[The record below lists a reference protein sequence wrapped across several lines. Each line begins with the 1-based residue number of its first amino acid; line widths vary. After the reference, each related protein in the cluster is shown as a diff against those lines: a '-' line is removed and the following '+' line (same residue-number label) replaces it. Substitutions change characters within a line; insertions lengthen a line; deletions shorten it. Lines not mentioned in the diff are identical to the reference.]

1 MPDNDDVVK
10 CPLCQGH
17 GELRRLELAER
28 LKSREWKAA
37 VERWL
42 AGSAAP
48 AQEPTSSLGNV
59 HQGPDFQKEVH
70 QWNRELPI
78 FRRSPKE

>member
-17 GELRRLELAER
+17 GEARRLELAER
-28 LKSREWKAA
+28 LKSRDWKA
-37 VERWL
+37 VVDHYL
-42 AGSAAP
+42 ANSS
-48 AQEPTSSLGNV
+48 QPTKLTPSHANGHEGV
-59 HQGPDFQKEVH
+59 DFQKEVH
-70 QWNRELPI
+70 QWNRESPI

>member
-17 GELRRLELAER
+17 GEVRRAELAER
-28 LKSREWKAA
+28 LKSRDWKAA
-37 VERWL
+37 VDRYP
-42 AGSAAP
+42 ANAAP
-48 AQEPTSSLGNV
+48 AAKPTPSHVNS
-59 HQGPDFQKEVH
+59 HEGPDFQKEVH

>member
-17 GELRRLELAER
+17 GEVRRLELAER
-28 LKSREWKAA
+28 LKSRDWKTA
-37 VERWL
+37 VERCL
-42 AGSAAP
+42 ADSAQPSKVSPSP
-48 AQEPTSSLGNV
+48 ANG

-70 QWNRELPI
+70 QWNRALPI